1 MTHCSINGT
10 LLQKW
15 HPAHSFCCCTF
26 IQILYIYANQEHL
39 QNQYGF
45 LNSHYLFLLL
55 LTTVP
60 WYILTYVYGDFY
72 ARGRAAMLFSAVY
85 GGRLVE
91 SYNSCLVDRSL
102 SQEWGQFRD
111 FWQFLVHSV
120 VVSRQEN
127 FISTLN
133 RGIEIGSVKLTNP
146 TAKRILLKALTY
158 HERHKM
164 KRDAQLR
171 TVFFEGKRLLY
182 CFRKT
187 SISTFIID

>member
-1 MTHCSINGT
+1 MVHFSKNGT
-10 LLQKW
+10 LLHKW
-15 HPAHSFCCCTF
+15 HIYPKIF
-26 IQILYIYANQEHL
+26 QIMLIYRSNLAFF
-39 QNQYGF
+39 YF
-45 LNSHYLFLLL
+45 HYLFQF
-55 LTTVP
+55 TTVP

-158 HERHKM
+158 RIVAS
-164 KRDAQLR
+164 RS
-171 TVFFEGKRLLY
+171 TSRLVTPPCY
-182 CFRKT
+182 
-187 SISTFIID
+187 

>member
-1 MTHCSINGT
+1 M
-10 LLQKW
+10 
-15 HPAHSFCCCTF
+15 AHSSKKMSCTF
-26 IQILYIYANQEHL
+26 TEASWQFLILITFSYWNWPQ
-39 QNQYGF
+39 
-45 LNSHYLFLLL
+45 
-55 LTTVP
+55 
-60 WYILTYVYGDFY
+60 YILRVYVYGDFY

>member
-1 MTHCSINGT
+1 MVHFSKNGT
-10 LLQKW
+10 LLHKW
-15 HPAHSFCCCTF
+15 HIYPKIF
-26 IQILYIYANQEHL
+26 QIMLIYRSNLAFF
-39 QNQYGF
+39 YF
-45 LNSHYLFLLL
+45 HYLFQF
-55 LTTVP
+55 TTVP